1 VQLLDRPGA
10 SLVLRDLAA
19 RLLENF
25 DDYRLVLQRRE
36 LSLKPRKQSSQRA
49 VDMRAKGLP
58 GFVDEPDFRDMLH
71 AS

>member
-1 VQLLDRPGA
+1 VQLLDRSGA

-36 LSLKPRKQSSQRA
+36 LSLKPRQQSSQDA
-49 VDMRAKGLP
+49 VDMRAKGVP
-58 GFVDEPDFRDMLH
+58 GFVDETDFRDMLH